1 MAARTASK
9 SGAGIFG
16 EFERLCDQLFDEHL
30 ISPWR
35 THRRRAQPFEN
46 ALILDQGTRYE
57 VRIATAAA
65 DARSIEIEVTERR
78 LSVRI
83 PGPAGVVENVFDFA
97 NPVDCDAASARLNE
111 GVLRIVLPKKPAR
124 RVEIK

>member
-1 MAARTASK
+1 VAARIASK
-9 SGAGIFG
+9 PGAGIFG

-35 THRRRAQPFEN
+35 THKRAAQPYRH
-46 ALILDQGTRYE
+46 ALMLDHGAHYE
-57 VRIATAAA
+57 IRIATAAA
-65 DARSIEIEVTERR
+65 DARSIEIEVSERR

-83 PGPAGVVENVFDFA
+83 PGPIGVAESVFDFA
-97 NPVDCDAASARLNE
+97 SPVDCDAVSARLSE
-111 GVLRIVLPKKPAR
+111 GTLRIVLPKKPGR

>member
-1 MAARTASK
+1 VAARTASK
-9 SGAGIFG
+9 PGAGIFG

-30 ISPWR
+30 ISRWR
-35 THRRRAQPFEN
+35 GHRREAQLFEN

-57 VRIATAAA
+57 IRIATVAA
-65 DARSIEIEVTERR
+65 DARSIDIEVSERR

-83 PGPAGVVENVFDFA
+83 PGPAGVAENVFDFA
-97 NPVDCDAASARLNE
+97 SPVDCDAVSAGLNE
-111 GVLRIVLPKKPAR
+111 GILRIVLPKKPGR